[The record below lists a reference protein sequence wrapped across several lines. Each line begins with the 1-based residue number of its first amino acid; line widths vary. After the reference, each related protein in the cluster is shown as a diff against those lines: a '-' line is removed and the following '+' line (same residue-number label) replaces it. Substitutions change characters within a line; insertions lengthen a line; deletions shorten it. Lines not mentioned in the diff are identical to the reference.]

1 MIFTEAP
8 ITEYERSRNE
18 EIMKND
24 RELERL
30 GIKTLVPIVN
40 NTSVER
46 KGEDHEVSG
55 SLYIGQESGQESED
69 CEDEEVI
76 SKVASAAHTKN
87 PTRSGNTSVRGT
99 KASKRVVAP
108 QEQDVPNRVT
118 RQKTRDLA
126 LVSSPDPQQRQEK
139 YKDVQP
145 TAIDLF
151 EDFHCSKNK
160 GFSEPI
166 KKAIADM
173 EAIMAEPVQDEEQP
187 KSVNYA
193 VSQVVKS
200 TTFLQIVGIQPNSNN
215 SSKGCTS
222 SKVQQLRADLEIEKK
237 SKEDLRH
244 EFEAMKKESKMTMET
259 LKKESEM
266 ARAKQAEEIK
276 KIKKASQET
285 MSFRQMLGPRDG

>member
-1 MIFTEAP
+1 MDLDLRLLGFTDAYNLIKFQTSKYSQMIFTEAP
-8 ITEYERSRNE
+8 ITEYERSRNQ
-18 EIMKND
+18 EIMKNN

-40 NTSVER
+40 NTSVKR

-55 SLYIGQESGQESED
+55 SLYTGQESRQESED

-76 SKVASAAHTKN
+76 SKVANVAHTNN
-87 PTRSGNTSVRGT
+87 PTRSGNTSARGM

-108 QEQDVPNRVT
+108 QQQDVSNRVT

-126 LVSSPDPQQRQEK
+126 LASSPDPQQRQEK
-139 YKDVQP
+139 YKDIQP

-151 EDFHCSKNK
+151 KDFHCIKNK
-160 GFSEPI
+160 GFSDPI
-166 KKAIADM
+166 KKAIVDM
-173 EAIMAEPVQDEEQP
+173 ETIMAEPVQDDEQP
-187 KSVNYA
+187 RLVNHV

-200 TTFLQIVGIQPNSNN
+200 TTFLQVAGIQLNYNN
-215 SSKGCTS
+215 SSKCGTS
-222 SKVQQLRADLEIEKK
+222 SKAELEIEKK

-244 EFEAMKKESKMTMET
+244 EFEAMKKESKMAMET

-266 ARAKQAEEIK
+266 ARAKQ
-276 KIKKASQET
+276 
-285 MSFRQMLGPRDG
+285 G